1 MSKHHERLKLKLE
14 SQSFK
19 SVRVRVG
26 GTRVGLVLLELGTWK
41 LRPWAWRLGAADRP
55 TVEHGRRQQ
64 IEATDHGSRK
74 WADRGSRSRQI
85 KADHG
90 CRKWADRGSGH
101 WAADRGVA
109 DWLWPVCAW
118 VAGWLLCVLYVSW
131 RLESG
136 VTVVWQLACVCEC
149 VSCESCDFVFVRE
162 S

>member
-1 MSKHHERLKLKLE
+1 MKLKLE

-26 GTRVGLVLLELGTWK
+26 GTRVGLVLLGTWK
-41 LRPWAWRLGAADRP
+41 LRPWAWRLGAVDRP

-90 CRKWADRGSGH
+90 SRKWADRGSRMWAADRGSGH
-101 WAADRGVA
+101 WAVDRGMA

-118 VAGWLLCVLYVSW
+118 VAGWLLCVLYVPW

-136 VTVVWQLACVCEC
+136 VAVVWRLAGVCEC
-149 VSCESCDFVFVRE
+149 VSV
-162 S
+162 